1 MRHFHH
7 IQAIIASNETV
18 EKIVG
23 DLTQR
28 ANAELDNAKDLF
40 NRGMQELGLENAA
53 EKAAEGLQC
62 VAAAEALV
70 ASLASLE
77 RFDQM
82 TLEQKLS
89 TISDI
94 LMNLA
99 QVLESIAALLLF
111 FPFGAG
117 AATALFNVA
126 KVLKTAGKVFKVL
139 SLIAKMCA
147 AKSFL
152 DVLVATGKF
161 LAATSGEKT
170 NKAKA
175 EAHGA
180 SGANEIKSSNA
191 VADQAAVHATE
202 SRAASAKI
210 GSLAV

>member
-1 MRHFHH
+1 M
-7 IQAIIASNETV
+7 

-126 KVLKTAGKVFKVL
+126 KVLKTSRL
-139 SLIAKMCA
+139 SRLSQRCA
-147 AKSFL
+147 PPRFF
-152 DVLVATGKF
+152 VKF
-161 LAATSGEKT
+161 LWRR
-170 NKAKA
+170 
-175 EAHGA
+175 
-180 SGANEIKSSNA
+180 ANFSLR
-191 VADQAAVHATE
+191 QAARRRTKQRPKHTE
-202 SRAASAKI
+202 QVVPTRSRARTRLLIRPQCTQLKVEQ
-210 GSLAV
+210 LLPRLDP